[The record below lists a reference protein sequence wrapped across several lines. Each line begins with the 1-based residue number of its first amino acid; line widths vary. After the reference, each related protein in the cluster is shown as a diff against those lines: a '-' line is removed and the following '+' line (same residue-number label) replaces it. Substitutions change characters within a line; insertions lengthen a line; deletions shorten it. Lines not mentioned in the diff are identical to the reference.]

1 MRTLERSGTN
11 IAGMKWVWWRWWLW
25 WKWWRGVGPSWVITG
40 CRRIKGD
47 ADFSPVVL
55 LIMDTV
61 CNSAEPC
68 TSKCEIFAAVPQSV
82 LCYYSSFIVLLVDLI
97 SNLNCEVLLK
107 LMYQPF
113 RENLW
118 PSGFTM
124 ACSRATLLNTVLHC
138 TARQVWIADPP
149 SWRETTQLGVNQTQW
164 PGFEGHGIC
173 TFLLVLTKLLFENMF
188 LSENHPSLEGHDL
201 DLYNSELTIL

>member
-1 MRTLERSGTN
+1 
-11 IAGMKWVWWRWWLW
+11 MKWVWWRWWIR

-55 LIMDTV
+55 LLMDTV

-68 TSKCEIFAAVPQSV
+68 TSKCEIFASVRQSV
-82 LCYYSSFIVLLVDLI
+82 LCYYNYSITAGPDVHHLYW
-97 SNLNCEVLLK
+97 EVLLW
-107 LMYQPF
+107 LIYQHF
-113 RENLW
+113 QEHLW

-124 ACSRATLLNTVLHC
+124 ACNTATLLNTVLHC

-188 LSENHPSLEGHDL
+188 LSENHPSLEGHDF

>member
-11 IAGMKWVWWRWWLW
+11 TAGMKWVWWRWWIR

-55 LIMDTV
+55 LLMDTV

-118 PSGFTM
+118 SSGFTM
-124 ACSRATLLNTVLHC
+124 ACSTATLLNTVLHC
-138 TARQVWIADPP
+138 TVLQDKCELLTLLAG
-149 SWRETTQLGVNQTQW
+149 EKQLNWEWTRLSG
-164 PGFEGHGIC
+164 P
-173 TFLLVLTKLLFENMF
+173 VLKATAFAH
-188 LSENHPSLEGHDL
+188 SCS
-201 DLYNSELTIL
+201 S

>member
-1 MRTLERSGTN
+1 MDDEEQLAQVGWLPGAGGSKETPTSHQWCCWSWTLFATLSNLVQVNGKYLHLYYKVCC
-11 IAGMKWVWWRWWLW
+11 A
-25 WKWWRGVGPSWVITG
+25 IT
-40 CRRIKGD
+40 I
-47 ADFSPVVL
+47 
-55 LIMDTV
+55 
-61 CNSAEPC
+61 
-68 TSKCEIFAAVPQSV
+68 
-82 LCYYSSFIVLLVDLI
+82 IVLLLDLI

-124 ACSRATLLNTVLHC
+124 ACSTASLLNTVLHC

-188 LSENHPSLEGHDL
+188 LSENHPSLEGHDF